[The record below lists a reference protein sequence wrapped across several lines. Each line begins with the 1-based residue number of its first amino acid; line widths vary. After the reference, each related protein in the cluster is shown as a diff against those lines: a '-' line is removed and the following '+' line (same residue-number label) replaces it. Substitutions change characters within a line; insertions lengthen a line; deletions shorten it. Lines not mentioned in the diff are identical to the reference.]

1 MQKAYEIEVSNKHGQ
16 QLWNLFRRYP
26 TVRICRDIIAQY
38 VFERDVIVEGP
49 RTVGLDRELREDWS
63 RVKRDLLD
71 SIMAV
76 GFAAVHVK
84 PNAVPSVL
92 PWDCYKVTI
101 ETDESFAPVMRAY
114 PSRERDGDPS
124 KPIPNVVILDMFGY
138 TPTSRGEIRS
148 PMTPIMLR
156 VHAIL
161 AQLDSALQADRARC
175 RPAVYTEDVTE
186 AIKPAEEVAYDY
198 YADAES
204 LERTSR
210 NAYRRNED
218 AMAELRGQHELFKS
232 YFTDSGNAPGTQSTC
247 IDALESITPLP
258 TGQKISRGPECSAPE
273 QLVDRLR
280 YMEQEVFS
288 MMGVPRS
295 FVMHDITVRHDAGML
310 HCSFTRTIHEWQNTL
325 AQGLTYLLNACKA
338 KKMSAS
344 AKRKR
349 TMVPPFTLRF
359 ERLPRV
365 GVAEIN
371 NAYDRGII
379 SWDAYSRMMVTFCGL
394 EQKDKAS
401 GKEPWS
407 RDERLLGWTGQKPKS
422 EFTNQHHS
430 GSSS

>member
-1 MQKAYEIEVSNKHGQ
+1 
-16 QLWNLFRRYP
+16 
-26 TVRICRDIIAQY
+26 
-38 VFERDVIVEGP
+38 
-49 RTVGLDRELREDWS
+49 
-63 RVKRDLLD
+63 
-71 SIMAV
+71 
-76 GFAAVHVK
+76 
-84 PNAVPSVL
+84 
-92 PWDCYKVTI
+92 
-101 ETDESFAPVMRAY
+101 
-114 PSRERDGDPS
+114 
-124 KPIPNVVILDMFGY
+124 MFGY
-138 TPTSRGEIRS
+138 TPTSRGELRS

-232 YFTDSGNAPGTQSTC
+232 YFSDEISPGTRHTC
-247 IDALESITPLP
+247 VDALESITPLP
-258 TGQKISRGPECSAPE
+258 SGQKISRGPECSAPE
-273 QLVDRLR
+273 QLVERLR

-310 HCSFTRTIHEWQNTL
+310 HCSFTRTIHEWQHTL
-325 AQGLTYLLNACKA
+325 GQALTYLFNICKA
-338 KKMSAS
+338 KKVQIST
-344 AKRKR
+344 KRKR
-349 TMVPPFTLRF
+349 TIVPPYTLRF

-365 GVAEIN
+365 GVAELN

-379 SWDAYSRMMVTFCGL
+379 TWEAYSRMMTTFCGL
-394 EQKDKAS
+394 QLSDRRKGA
-401 GKEPWS
+401 EPWS
-407 RDERLLGWTGQKPKS
+407 KDERLIGWTGQKPKS
-422 EFTNQHHS
+422 EFTKQHN
-430 GSSS
+430 SSSSS